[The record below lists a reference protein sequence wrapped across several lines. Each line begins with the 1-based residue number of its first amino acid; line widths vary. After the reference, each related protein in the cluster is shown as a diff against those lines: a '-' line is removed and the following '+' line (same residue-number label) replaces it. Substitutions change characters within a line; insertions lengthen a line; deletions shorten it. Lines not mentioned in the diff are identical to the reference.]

1 MNWSLYASFLI
12 ASVLILMAP
21 GPSLAYAIALASRA
35 SRRDVLLNAVGM
47 GLGGLVIVLA
57 LALGFAHLL
66 QTAPLAYT
74 LIQIAGCIY
83 LVVLGVQALRGGPV
97 REVKA
102 EAAAVPAE
110 AHAAKPL
117 LQGFLVEI
125 TNPKTI
131 LFFSALI
138 PQFVDPKV
146 GHVQAQLLIL
156 GCTFLCLQVAW
167 DASLMLF
174 VQHFRNRLGQAW
186 TPTRQRWA
194 NRLSGITFIGLGL
207 ALLLH
212 DPPHT

>member
-1 MNWSLYASFLI
+1 MNWSLYASFLV

-47 GLGGLVIVLA
+47 GLGGLVIVMA

-66 QTAPLAYT
+66 QTAPMAYT
-74 LIQIAGCIY
+74 FIQIAGCVY
-83 LVVLGVQALRGGPV
+83 LVVLGVQALRGGQV
-97 REVKA
+97 GEDKA
-102 EAAAVPAE
+102 EAAAPPAE
-110 AHAAKPL
+110 AHAVKPL

-146 GHVQAQLLIL
+146 GDVQAQLLIL

-174 VQHFRNRLGQAW
+174 VQHFRSRLGKAW

-212 DPPHT
+212 ERPHT